1 MLGGGHSLSQP
12 WWRRWLGL
20 LVYSEGLVLLW
31 RWKVGYVVVTLVYEE
46 VYVLCCVVILF
57 IGDEKCLKVLYCNVV
72 FLAL

>member
-1 MLGGGHSLSQP
+1 M
-12 WWRRWLGL
+12 
-20 LVYSEGLVLLW
+20 LLW